1 LIVEDRDDSLESEG
15 PDIRSDEE
23 KEDLEGV
30 SGNLNVVKS
39 MNLINEEE
47 LKQNEVTTSKSLME
61 MIEMRRIIQKQQ

>member
-1 LIVEDRDDSLESEG
+1 MIVEDRDDSLESEG